1 MQYLGLAIVVA
12 LLALIVLLVAL
23 RLLLGGHW
31 FMGWLRGTC
40 GFVVL
45 ALAGLI
51 ALIGYDIST
60 YTALPPEQKPLVTL
74 TFQAQGAQRYEV
86 TLEQGKETRTV
97 MLEGDLWQL
106 DLNLLRWKSL
116 AELIGLESGY
126 RLERLSGRWVSPG
139 AALRALPCRRA
150 AEPGPAWPRR
160 VGREAL
166 GHGYL
171 AVAAAG
177 TARHVPGRGAGI
189 ACRLHA
195 DCRWRQLCGGACT
208 DRPAGQTVERSG
220 DRSVEE
226 LVSVQ
231 MTKGSH
237 SGSLFHLAG
246 RIRPDSRHRH

>member
-45 ALAGLI
+45 ALASLI

-86 TLEQGKETRTV
+86 TLEQGKGTRTV

-126 RLERLSGRWVSPG
+126 RLERLSGR
-139 AALRALPCRRA
+139 
-150 AEPGPAWPRR
+150 
-160 VGREAL
+160 
-166 GHGYL
+166 YL
-171 AVAAAG
+171 AVEQQNLARHGRVVLSEKPLGMDIWQSLQLGQRDMYLVEAQVLRVDYMPIADGASYAVELAPTGLLARPLNAAA
-177 TARHVPGRGAGI
+177 TEA
-189 ACRLHA
+189 LKN
-195 DCRWRQLCGGACT
+195 W
-208 DRPAGQTVERSG
+208 
-220 DRSVEE
+220 
-226 LVSVQ
+226 
-231 MTKGSH
+231 
-237 SGSLFHLAG
+237 
-246 RIRPDSRHRH
+246 

>member
-86 TLEQGKETRTV
+86 TLGQGKETRTV

-126 RLERLSGRWVSPG
+126 RLERLSGR
-139 AALRALPCRRA
+139 
-150 AEPGPAWPRR
+150 
-160 VGREAL
+160 
-166 GHGYL
+166 YL
-171 AVAAAG
+171 AVEQQNLARHGRVVLSEKPLGMDIWQSLQLGQRDMYLVEAQALRVDYMPIADGASYAVELAPTGLLARPLNAAA
-177 TARHVPGRGAGI
+177 TEA
-189 ACRLHA
+189 LKN
-195 DCRWRQLCGGACT
+195 W
-208 DRPAGQTVERSG
+208 
-220 DRSVEE
+220 
-226 LVSVQ
+226 
-231 MTKGSH
+231 
-237 SGSLFHLAG
+237 
-246 RIRPDSRHRH
+246 

>member
-106 DLNLLRWKSL
+106 DLNLYGF
-116 AELIGLESGY
+116 I
-126 RLERLSGRWVSPG
+126 V
-139 AALRALPCRRA
+139 
-150 AEPGPAWPRR
+150 
-160 VGREAL
+160 RE
-166 GHGYL
+166 
-171 AVAAAG
+171 G
-177 TARHVPGRGAGI
+177 T
-189 ACRLHA
+189 
-195 DCRWRQLCGGACT
+195 
-208 DRPAGQTVERSG
+208 
-220 DRSVEE
+220 
-226 LVSVQ
+226 
-231 MTKGSH
+231 
-237 SGSLFHLAG
+237 
-246 RIRPDSRHRH
+246 

>member
-86 TLEQGKETRTV
+86 TLEQGKGTRTV

-126 RLERLSGRWVSPG
+126 RLERLSGR
-139 AALRALPCRRA
+139 
-150 AEPGPAWPRR
+150 
-160 VGREAL
+160 
-166 GHGYL
+166 YL
-171 AVAAAG
+171 AVEQQNLARHGRVVLSEKPLGMDIWQSLQLGQRDMYLVEAQVLRVDYMPIADGASYAVELAPTGLLARPLNAAA
-177 TARHVPGRGAGI
+177 TEA
-189 ACRLHA
+189 LKN
-195 DCRWRQLCGGACT
+195 W
-208 DRPAGQTVERSG
+208 
-220 DRSVEE
+220 
-226 LVSVQ
+226 
-231 MTKGSH
+231 
-237 SGSLFHLAG
+237 
-246 RIRPDSRHRH
+246 

>member
-86 TLEQGKETRTV
+86 ALQQGKETRTV

-126 RLERLSGRWVSPG
+126 RLERLSGR
-139 AALRALPCRRA
+139 
-150 AEPGPAWPRR
+150 
-160 VGREAL
+160 
-166 GHGYL
+166 YL
-171 AVAAAG
+171 AVEQQNLARHGRVVLSEKPLGMDIWQSLQLGQRDMYLVEAQVLRVDYMPIADGASYAVELAPTGLLARPLNAAA
-177 TARHVPGRGAGI
+177 TEA
-189 ACRLHA
+189 LKN
-195 DCRWRQLCGGACT
+195 W
-208 DRPAGQTVERSG
+208 
-220 DRSVEE
+220 
-226 LVSVQ
+226 
-231 MTKGSH
+231 
-237 SGSLFHLAG
+237 
-246 RIRPDSRHRH
+246 

>member
-126 RLERLSGRWVSPG
+126 RLERFSGR
-139 AALRALPCRRA
+139 
-150 AEPGPAWPRR
+150 
-160 VGREAL
+160 
-166 GHGYL
+166 YL
-171 AVAAAG
+171 AVEQQNLARHGRVVLSEKPLGMDIWQSLQLGQRDMYLVEAQVLRVDYMPIADGASYAVELAPTGLLARPLNAAA
-177 TARHVPGRGAGI
+177 TEA
-189 ACRLHA
+189 LKN
-195 DCRWRQLCGGACT
+195 W
-208 DRPAGQTVERSG
+208 
-220 DRSVEE
+220 
-226 LVSVQ
+226 
-231 MTKGSH
+231 
-237 SGSLFHLAG
+237 
-246 RIRPDSRHRH
+246 